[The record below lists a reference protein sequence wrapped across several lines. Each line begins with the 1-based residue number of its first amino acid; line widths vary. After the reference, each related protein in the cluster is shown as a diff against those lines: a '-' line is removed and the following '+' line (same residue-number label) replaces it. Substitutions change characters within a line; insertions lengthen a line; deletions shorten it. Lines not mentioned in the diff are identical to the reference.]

1 MSNYISADDFLTGIL
16 GTSEDYVVPTV
27 GTVRIRPLT
36 MAEARALSQKYGGD
50 TFGLTIGA
58 IVAGLEQPRLTEE
71 QVAQL
76 ERGAAGPMSE
86 LAQRIMA
93 LSGMITDKAI
103 EEKLGN

>member
-1 MSNYISADDFLTGIL
+1 MSYLTADAFLTGIL
-16 GTSEDYVVPTV
+16 GTSEDYILPTI

-36 MAEARALSQKYGGD
+36 MAEARALSAKYGGD

-58 IVAGLEQPRLTEE
+58 VAAGLEQPRLTEE
-71 QVAQL
+71 QIAQL

-93 LSGMITDKAI
+93 LSGMIPNKAT
-103 EEKLGN
+103 EEHLGN